1 MDHHMQNPPLHWGY
15 SGTPPHNT
23 WVPPQTRAMK
33 RSISDSEDEYS
44 ETSSKDQ
51 ISPKDADTDSCQ
63 HLSRKKRRGV
73 IEKKR
78 RDRIN
83 SSLSELK
90 RLVPSAYE
98 KQGSAKLEK
107 AEILQLTVD
116 HLKTLHAKGV
126 DSLAYDPQRFAM
138 DYHII
143 GFREC
148 ASEVARYLI
157 NTEGMDIQDP
167 LRMRLISHLQC
178 FVAQRELSVKSG
190 SPGNW
195 THPPYQP
202 NYAPPPPYHQNY
214 PSHISGG
221 NGYIPNLPNLPAPTA
236 TATPVPPSSIH
247 HLSTSHTVTITSAT
261 EASQSAAILSEH
273 PEEQHGQDLHH
284 HQQHQQHYSSNNPH
298 ESHPDHQGPPSYID
312 LSDINRNSSASLGY
326 GVPQYPSGGAQY
338 GNQNNGYNS
347 NSSKPYRPWGAEM
360 AY

>member
-1 MDHHMQNPPLHWGY
+1 
-15 SGTPPHNT
+15 HNT
-23 WVPPQTRAMK
+23 WVPPQTRGMK
-33 RSISDSEDEYS
+33 RSISESDCEDAYS

-51 ISPKDADTDSCQ
+51 ISPKDADQDSCQ

-178 FVAQRELSVKSG
+178 FVAQRELSAKSG
-190 SPGNW
+190 TAANW

-202 NYAPPPPYHQNY
+202 NYATSYHQNY

-221 NGYIPNLPNLPAPTA
+221 NGYVPNLPNLPPPTATVTPIPPSNLHLISTTHTA
-236 TATPVPPSSIH
+236 TATS
-247 HLSTSHTVTITSAT
+247 VTETYKNT
-261 EASQSAAILSEH
+261 
-273 PEEQHGQDLHH
+273 
-284 HQQHQQHYSSNNPH
+284 
-298 ESHPDHQGPPSYID
+298 
-312 LSDINRNSSASLGY
+312 SASLGY
-326 GVPQYPSGGAQY
+326 GNPQYSSGGSQY

-347 NSSKPYRPWGAEM
+347 NGSKPYRPWGAEM